1 MYIYHR
7 NLRDSQ
13 PYITLSSFILKK
25 KKGKKKKKKMAASNG
40 SNKFMFIS
48 HFLILLILAL
58 FFVPSD
64 GRKVPSME
72 ALSAGWGLAKSMFEF
87 VKNLVSPDK
96 DGKK

>member
-1 MYIYHR
+1 
-7 NLRDSQ
+7 
-13 PYITLSSFILKK
+13 
-25 KKGKKKKKKMAASNG
+25 
-40 SNKFMFIS
+40 MFIS

-64 GRKVPSME
+64 GLKLKVSME
-72 ALSAGWGLAKSMFEF
+72 ALNAGWGLAKSIFEF

>member
-1 MYIYHR
+1 MADLIT
-7 NLRDSQ
+7 
-13 PYITLSSFILKK
+13 YITLSSFIL
-25 KKGKKKKKKMAASNG
+25 KKKKKKMAASNG

-96 DGKK
+96 DGNK